1 MINPHYKPLL
11 DQINELE
18 NSRRLQECKLVE
30 ERTRHAKTLK
40 DLEEL
45 NLKLEK
51 MYSYEALLKEKITH
65 LEAETRNESKIHEQL
80 KSSVKYCKQEE
91 EVFEKHVVSYRK
103 TVEFKIAELKSQLD
117 EAEKNYAKALEMWN
131 CCPNLKGVES
141 LKKQVEELEAKLRH
155 DESQLE
161 EKAQRNHSLEVEI
174 RMLKEQHS
182 EMVYLSASL
191 LNTIEKTKQDVQDLT
206 LKMNQHAQP
215 LNRNVLDASKA
226 EAMISEFQKEMKTL
240 QNEISAFE
248 SFNSDLRQDM
258 ENQERLQEALHQMIE
273 HKLCM
278 NCLSEGLHQT
288 HE

>member
-51 MYSYEALLKEKITH
+51 MFSSEALLKEKITH
-65 LEAETRNESKIHEQL
+65 LESETRNESKIHEQL
-80 KSSVKYCKQEE
+80 KNSVKYCKQEE
-91 EVFEKHVVSYRK
+91 EVFEKHVASYRT
-103 TVEFKIAELKSQLD
+103 TVELKITELKAQLD
-117 EAEKNYAKALEMWN
+117 EAEKNYTKALEMWN

-161 EKAQRNHSLEVEI
+161 EKAQRNTSIEHEI

-182 EMVYLSASL
+182 EMVHLSASL
-191 LNTIEKTKQDVQDLT
+191 LNTIEKTKHDLQE
-206 LKMNQHAQP
+206 LSIKMSQQP
-215 LNRNVLDASKA
+215 PHNKSVIDTSKA
-226 EAMISEFQKEMKTL
+226 ESMISEFQKEIKTL
-240 QNEISAFE
+240 QNELTAFE
-248 SFNSDLRQDM
+248 SFNNDLRQDI
-258 ENQERLQEALHQMIE
+258 ENQERLQEALHQMIGN
-273 HKLCM
+273 KLCM
-278 NCLSEGLHQT
+278 NCLADALHLPQQ
-288 HE
+288 